1 MKRAGMGG
9 FRPPFDWRNESET
22 QVKLANTIQGVSTNV
37 RSQSTA
43 MQDNYASQTD
53 KAQESVQAAL
63 RSKLNKTTGLKNLLG
78 NTIANTD
85 NELTSLLSTRG
96 KLEKLKKRKQEL
108 LDINEKRLDVRTER
122 PEREMTNDEVQ
133 ANLRAQ
139 NRLLKLSIEKLESC
153 LSNTDAD
160 IENLNNVRSRLNAD
174 FADKNAAI
182 DLDTRVMELEKAELS
197 AEEANLQR
205 KDLTHPHN
213 WQHNT
218 EYEVDM
224 AGKKHA
230 EAHRLRATIGSV
242 VDQSRQAEK
251 AAENRLCA
259 ALKEKLATTD
269 AIRADLRGKLK
280 QVQSEIAAAS
290 ARKSELEA
298 ALADKRDPLLLAQ
311 QRYVM
316 RKERPGRELVH
327 DEVEDALSSEVQELK
342 YIIKNLQEKI
352 RLVNKELAALRASE
366 SQLLANI
373 ADKDRA
379 YDLDARCLM
388 LDGRRTMSEA
398 PPPTDIM
405 SAIGATTMG
414 GTTSASNTLQRIEE
428 LESELNAARENRADM
443 EKTVRTLKASLERGA
458 EMNL

>member
-139 NRLLKLSIEKLESC
+139 NRLLKLSIEKLDSC

-269 AIRADLRGKLK
+269 AIRADLRGREKPIRRREPSRR
-280 QVQSEIAAAS
+280 VCV
-290 ARKSELEA
+290 
-298 ALADKRDPLLLAQ
+298 LLH
-311 QRYVM
+311 R
-316 RKERPGRELVH
+316 
-327 DEVEDALSSEVQELK
+327 LS
-342 YIIKNLQEKI
+342 
-352 RLVNKELAALRASE
+352 
-366 SQLLANI
+366 
-373 ADKDRA
+373 
-379 YDLDARCLM
+379 
-388 LDGRRTMSEA
+388 RRHKTRVC
-398 PPPTDIM
+398 
-405 SAIGATTMG
+405 
-414 GTTSASNTLQRIEE
+414 SASRVEHHRRRRRWPPV
-428 LESELNAARENRADM
+428 AR
-443 EKTVRTLKASLERGA
+443 RGTGRG
-458 EMNL
+458 